1 MNLMQVVCRELGH
14 RYLFSALQ
22 TYQFTLG
29 AANLSADG
37 VPHAGHID
45 SPALT
50 GVSCVGNEVRTS
62 SMQNYPSTG
71 CPIWSCT

>member
-1 MNLMQVVCRELGH
+1 MVCRELGH

-37 VPHAGHID
+37 GAHAAHVER
-45 SPALT
+45 PALT
-50 GVSCVGNEVRTS
+50 GVSCVGNEASNCLNGETIREIL
-62 SMQNYPSTG
+62 QHIPSA
-71 CPIWSCT
+71 SRHK

>member
-1 MNLMQVVCRELGH
+1 MQVVCRELGH

-45 SPALT
+45 APALT
-50 GVSCVGNEVRTS
+50 GVSCVGNEARS
-62 SMQNYPSTG
+62 DGRIINQN
-71 CPIWSCT
+71 

>member
-1 MNLMQVVCRELGH
+1 MVCRELGH

-37 VPHAGHID
+37 GAHAAHVER
-45 SPALT
+45 PALT
-50 GVSCVGNEVRTS
+50 GVSCVGNEVECLNGETIREIL
-62 SMQNYPSTG
+62 QHIPSA
-71 CPIWSCT
+71 SRHK